1 MKNSQIR
8 TVYTGMAYV
17 MSKTQIY
24 KNNNNKNHQKYIFLI
39 TSLKYVI
46 L

>member
-1 MKNSQIR
+1 MKNSQVRI
-8 TVYTGMAYV
+8 VYIGMAYV

-24 KNNNNKNHQKYIFLI
+24 KKTHQKSIFLI
-39 TSLKYVI
+39 TSLKYVN